1 MSNFGLAY
9 IEEVAGFVIFV
20 ALIWWK
26 LVPVL
31 RSLANKKAGSIN
43 EQLSAISNA
52 KKAADDSI
60 EYAKE
65 NLEKAKAGA
74 VKIVDEARI
83 TAQRIKETGAV
94 KAEQERN
101 RILAKV
107 AQDADFELHRMR
119 DELEKDFFALL
130 LEAAKSLVSEL
141 LDQDLQHLLIAD
153 AIEAASVAGA
163 GNTADDSLGS
173 KAG

>member
-9 IEEVAGFVIFV
+9 IEEVVGFVIFV

-31 RSLANKKAGSIN
+31 RSLANKKAGSIS

-65 NLEKAKAGA
+65 NLEKAKAEA
-74 VKIVDEARI
+74 IRIVDEARI
-83 TAQRIKETGAV
+83 TAQRIKETGGV

-107 AQDADFELHRMR
+107 AQDVDFELHRMR

-130 LEAAKSLVSEL
+130 LEAAKSLVTEL

-153 AIEAASVAGA
+153 AIDAAAIVGV
-163 GNTADDSLGS
+163 GNTADDALGT